1 MEKRYVYI
9 AGAGP
14 GNPEY
19 MTIRTLE
26 LLKSCDVV
34 IYDNLVDESVLDNC
48 KENCEKIY
56 AGKSAGHHSMK
67 QDEINDLIIEKA
79 FEDKSVLRL
88 KGGDPFVFG
97 RGPEECMA
105 LKSAGIGYELIP
117 GVTSAISVPMAA
129 GIPVTNRQEARSFTV
144 VTGHTAQGEI
154 TQELNFKAL
163 ASTGGTLVF
172 LMGLGNIDKIAA
184 ELVAAGMDEST
195 PVAVISDGTGL
206 NQYTVRA
213 DLSNVVSMVQ
223 NDKKVV
229 SPAIIVVGSN
239 AKLDLSCESRKKA
252 LDKVFVYSVGTKE
265 FTKKVDSKIRQAG
278 GKCASLPVISLEK
291 TAQAPLLEKIKK
303 LNEYDAIVFT
313 GRNSIKI
320 FMDALLQ
327 SEKDLRNLS
336 STKIATI
343 GSATADYLKEEYHI
357 IADYVPDEYNS
368 IALANLLVDKY
379 KNVNAKLFIP
389 RAQKGSDELTDILSK
404 AQISFDEIKIYD
416 TVTNRNVKVEIEA
429 NEGYKNYILFG
440 SAASVEA
447 FFDNGG
453 VITKDITVLCLG
465 IFTANALKKYGIVD
479 VVISKDATIDGMVN
493 ELITRNGEK

>member
-320 FMDALLQ
+320 FMDAFLQ
-327 SEKDLRNLS
+327 SEKDLRNLGS
-336 STKIATI
+336 VKIATI

-357 IADYVPDEYNS
+357 I
-368 IALANLLVDKY
+368 
-379 KNVNAKLFIP
+379 VNAKLFIP